1 MYDSLAEDYDRFT
14 NWSNRLGFELPFLE
28 KQIRQVSPS
37 TMPKVLDAA
46 CGTGMHA
53 IALARSG
60 FDCAG
65 ADLSP
70 KMIKKA
76 QANAQAAGVKVN
88 FKVAGFGTLHQH
100 FAEPPFDAL
109 LCLGNSLPH
118 VTTTQELEQT
128 LADFKTC
135 LRPQGVLLL
144 QNRNFDAVLASKDR
158 WMPREAYR
166 DDRHEWLFERFY
178 DFEPDGLIRFNMVT
192 LKRERGSDWQAKVT
206 SSMLSPQ
213 TEERMRNALAQAGFS
228 TIVSLGSLSGEA
240 FSSQVSPNLVITARK
255 PG

>member
-28 KQIRQVSPS
+28 KQIQQVSPA
-37 TMPKVLDAA
+37 TLPKVLDAA

-70 KMIKKA
+70 RMIEKA
-76 QANAQAAGVKVN
+76 RVNAQDAGVKVN
-88 FKVAGFGTLHQH
+88 FKVAGFRALHEN
-100 FAEPPFDAL
+100 FADTPFDAL

-118 VTTTQELEQT
+118 VTTAEELGQT
-128 LADFKTC
+128 LADFKAC
-135 LRPQGVLLL
+135 LRPQGLLML
-144 QNRNFDAVLASKDR
+144 QNRNFDAVLANKDR

-192 LKRERGSDWQAKVT
+192 LKREHGADWQSQVS
-206 SSMLSPQ
+206 SSMLYPQ
-213 TEERMRNALAQAGFS
+213 TLKFLHGALLKSGFS
-228 TIVSLGSLSGEA
+228 VVEVLGSMGGEPFDPKRSG
-240 FSSQVSPNLVITARK
+240 NLVLLTRAN
-255 PG
+255 